1 MVLFGRQNENEGV
14 YRYEPSGA
22 AQLHALLGEDRA
34 AEDVGLVGEKYFV
47 PIGDFC
53 SSPFMEREYI
63 RGEFEKANPELRVLE
78 VRPGY
83 SPDNERGYCCR
94 ISRCR
99 EPRNIGLTCG
109 NLGGAGRT

>member
-1 MVLFGRQNENEGV
+1 M

-47 PIGDFC
+47 PIGDFS

-63 RGEFEKANPELRVLE
+63 RGDFEKPNPELRVLE

-83 SPDNERGYCCR
+83 SPDSERGFCCR